1 VPDKGNGPAATGTA
15 GSGRHGGGNG
25 SGDFAHT
32 EVPTAE
38 QVAEEQVLGKPG
50 KPLNHRSPFFIGL
63 TGAAGVIL
71 AYLLFRTLANVGSI
85 LELIGLSLFLAIGLD
100 PAVVWLTNRRLP
112 RWLAVVV
119 VIVTVLA
126 FVGALVAAAIGPVSR
141 EVHELQVNFP
151 KWRRQADGGQGWLGH
166 LVKQFHLQSQ
176 LKSGKLS
183 KVVSPSTVAGG
194 VVGAGKIV
202 LSAVSAVVV
211 VSVLTVYFLVVL
223 PSVRALWLRLMPGSR
238 RMRVAAISDEVM
250 SRVGGFVLGNLLTS
264 LVAGLGTYVWLTIF
278 GVPYPLLLALMVALL
293 DLIPMVGSTI
303 AGVVVSLVALTVSLP
318 VAIGT
323 LAFYIGYRFFEDYL
337 LTPRVMRH
345 TVRISPGL
353 TIIATLVG
361 GVLLGLI
368 GALIAIPV
376 AAGIHLVLEEVAYPS
391 LDRR

>member
-1 VPDKGNGPAATGTA
+1 
-15 GSGRHGGGNG
+15 
-25 SGDFAHT
+25 
-32 EVPTAE
+32 
-38 QVAEEQVLGKPG
+38 
-50 KPLNHRSPFFIGL
+50 
-63 TGAAGVIL
+63 
-71 AYLLFRTLANVGSI
+71 
-85 LELIGLSLFLAIGLD
+85 
-100 PAVVWLTNRRLP
+100 VV
-112 RWLAVVV
+112 
-119 VIVTVLA
+119 
-126 FVGALVAAAIGPVSR
+126 VAAAIGPVSR
-141 EVHELQVNFP
+141 EIHELQVNFP
-151 KWRRQADGGQGWLGH
+151 KWRRQVENGQGWLGH

-183 KVVSPSTVAGG
+183 QTISPSTVAGG

-211 VSVLTVYFLVVL
+211 VCVLTIYFLAVM
-223 PSVRALWLRLMPGSR
+223 PAVRTFWLRLMPGSR

-264 LVAGLGTYVWLTIF
+264 IVSGLGTWVWLTIF
-278 GVPYPLLLALMVALL
+278 GVPYPLLLGMMVALL
-293 DLIPMVGSTI
+293 DLIPMVGSTV
-303 AGVVVSLVALTVSLP
+303 AGIVVSLVALTVSLP
-318 VAIGT
+318 VAVGT
-323 LAFYIGYRFFEDYL
+323 LAFYVGYRFFEDYL

-353 TIIATLVG
+353 TIIATLIG

>member
-1 VPDKGNGPAATGTA
+1 VPSKGNGVATA
-15 GSGRHGGGNG
+15 GAGRRDRKSG
-25 SGDFAHT
+25 SPDFAHAG
-32 EVPTAE
+32 VPTTE
-38 QVAEEQVLGKPG
+38 QVAEEKVLGKPG
-50 KPLNHRSPFFIGL
+50 RPLNQRNPFTIGL
-63 TGAAGVIL
+63 TAAVGVIV
-71 AYLLFRTLANVGSI
+71 AYLLFRMLADIGSI
-85 LELIGLSLFLAIGLD
+85 LELIGVSLFLAMGLN
-100 PAVVWLTNRRLP
+100 PAVVWLTDRRLP
-112 RWLAVVV
+112 RWAAVVV
-119 VIVTVLA
+119 VLLVVVA
-126 FVGALVAAAIGPVSR
+126 FVGAVVAAAIGPISR
-141 EVHELQVNFP
+141 EIHELQVNFP
-151 KWRRQADGGQGWLGH
+151 KWRRQVDDGQGWLGH

-176 LKSGKLS
+176 LTSSKLS
-183 KVVSPSTVAGG
+183 KTISPSTVAGG

-211 VSVLTVYFLVVL
+211 VCVLTIYFLAVL
-223 PSVRALWLRLMPGSR
+223 PAVRVFWLRLMPASR
-238 RMRVAAISDEVM
+238 RMRVAAISDEVT

-264 LVAGLGTYVWLTIF
+264 IVAGFGTWVWLTIF
-278 GVPYPLLLALMVALL
+278 GVPYPLLLALLVALL
-293 DLIPMVGSTI
+293 DLIPLVGSTI
-303 AGVVVSLVALTVSLP
+303 AGIVVSLVALTVSLP

-353 TIIATLVG
+353 TIIATLIG